1 MDIYSAMDEYCI
13 YVRKS
18 RADLDAE
25 AHGEGETLARH
36 EKRLLE
42 LARKCHYNVTKI
54 YREIVSGET
63 IAARP
68 VVQKVL
74 REVEEGRW
82 AGVLVVEVERL
93 ARGDTI
99 DQGVVAQAFRY
110 SGTKIVTPNKVYDP
124 TNEFDEE
131 YFEFGLFMSRRE
143 YKVINRRLVAGRI
156 ASVKEGKWVASMAPY
171 GYRRV
176 RVECGKGWTLAP
188 VESEAS
194 VVRLIFKLYTSG
206 KIDRDGSLVR
216 YGTNVLGKYLDE
228 MGIIPPG
235 KAICWNERTLS
246 RILSNPVYIGKIR
259 WNARK
264 AKKRIVNNTIKIK
277 YCTSDPKDV
286 LLVDGLHPAI
296 IDEQTF
302 KKAQELLRR
311 FAPPLPSDKV
321 LRNPLAGIIVC
332 GKCGRNIT
340 MILNAYGTPY
350 LSCPNRVCDN
360 IGSKFCVI
368 EERLLQSLSFWVS
381 QYQLELG
388 QNTKDEQQEIVI
400 KQETLKANKNELEK
414 LRKQLESAYDFL
426 EQGIYDT
433 DTFLARSKALAERM
447 NLTESKIKRISNT
460 IQQEQVGFQR
470 RRAIVPKVQRL
481 LEVYPK
487 LPSAQ
492 AKNDMLRE
500 VLEKVEYVKLERSRK
515 NGPSDNFEL
524 TLFPK
529 LPSSNSDE

>member
-1 MDIYSAMDEYCI
+1 MDKYNAMDEYCI

-68 VVQKVL
+68 VVQQVL
-74 REVEEGRW
+74 QEVEEGRW

-99 DQGVVAQAFRY
+99 DQGIVAQAFRY

-156 ASVKEGKWVASMAPY
+156 ASVKEGKWVASVPPY
-171 GYRRV
+171 GYKRV

-188 VESEAS
+188 VESEAN
-194 VVRLIFKLYTSG
+194 VVRLIFKLYISG
-206 KIDRDGSLVR
+206 EINGDGYLVH
-216 YGTNVLGKYLDE
+216 YGTYSLGKHLDR

-235 KAICWNERTLS
+235 KAVCWSERTLS
-246 RILSNPVYIGKIR
+246 KILSNPVYIGKVR
-259 WNARK
+259 WNRRK
-264 AKKRIVNNTIKIK
+264 SRKRIVNNTVKVK
-277 YCTSDPKDV
+277 YCISAPEDV

-302 KKAQELLRR
+302 KKAQELLRHY
-311 FAPPLPSDKV
+311 APSLPSSKA
-321 LRNPLAGIIVC
+321 LSNPLAGVLVC
-332 GKCGRNIT
+332 GKCGRNI
-340 MILNAYGTPY
+340 ILTHSSNGTPY
-350 LSCPNRVCDN
+350 LSCRNRVCDN
-360 IGSKFCVI
+360 VGSQLYVV
-368 EERLLQSLSFWVS
+368 EERLLQALSSWVS
-381 QYQLELG
+381 QYQLEWG
-388 QNTKDEQQEIVI
+388 QDTKGDQHAITV
-400 KQETLKANKNELEK
+400 KQNSKQKSKQELEK
-414 LRKQLESAYDFL
+414 LRKQLDSTYDFL

-433 DTFLARSKALAERM
+433 DTFLARSKALAERIAQ
-447 NLTESKIKRISNT
+447 TEATIKRLSEEIR
-460 IQQEQVGFQR
+460 QEQNNFQR
-470 RRAIVPKVQRL
+470 RRSIVPKAKHL
-481 LEVYPK
+481 LEVYSQ

-500 VLEKVEYVKLERSRK
+500 VLEKVEYVKLERSRG
-515 NGPSDNFEL
+515 NGKRDNFEL

-529 LPSSNSDE
+529 LPASDE

>member
-1 MDIYSAMDEYCI
+1 MDIYSLMDEYCI

-68 VVQKVL
+68 VVQQVL
-74 REVEEGRW
+74 QEVEEGRW

-99 DQGVVAQAFRY
+99 DQGVVAQAFKY

-143 YKVINRRLVAGRI
+143 YKVINRRLMLGRV
-156 ASVKEGKWVASMAPY
+156 ASVKEGKWIASMAPY
-171 GYRRV
+171 GYKRV
-176 RVECGKGWTLAP
+176 RVERGKGWTLAP
-188 VESEAS
+188 VESEAD
-194 VVRLIFKLYTSG
+194 VVRLIFKLYISG
-206 KIDRDGSLVR
+206 EINGDGYLVHC
-216 YGTNVLGKYLDE
+216 GTHSLGKRLDR

-235 KAICWNERTLS
+235 KAVCWSERTLAK
-246 RILSNPVYIGKIR
+246 ILSNPVYIGKIR
-259 WNARK
+259 WNKRK
-264 AKKRIVNNTIKIK
+264 SKKRIVNNTVKVR
-277 YCTSDPKDV
+277 YCISDPKDV
-286 LLVDGLHPAI
+286 ILVDGLHPAI

-311 FAPPLPSDKV
+311 YAPSLPSSKV
-321 LRNPLAGIIVC
+321 LSNPLAGVLFC
-332 GKCGRNIT
+332 GKCGRH
-340 MILNAYGTPY
+340 ILLTKSSNGMPY
-350 LSCPNRVCDN
+350 LSCRNRVCDN
-360 IGSKFCVI
+360 VGSQLYIV
-368 EERLLQSLSFWVS
+368 EERLLQALSSWVS
-381 QYQLELG
+381 QYQLEWG
-388 QNTKDEQQEIVI
+388 QDTKGDQHAITV
-400 KQETLKANKNELEK
+400 KQNSKQKSKQELEK
-414 LRKQLESAYDFL
+414 LRKQLDSTYDFL

-433 DTFLARSKALAERM
+433 DTFLARSKALAERIAQ
-447 NLTESKIKRISNT
+447 TEATIKRLSEEIR
-460 IQQEQVGFQR
+460 QEQNNFQR
-470 RRAIVPKVQRL
+470 RRSIVPKAKHL
-481 LEVYPK
+481 LEVYSQ

-500 VLEKVEYVKLERSRK
+500 VLEKVEYVKLERSRG
-515 NGPSDNFEL
+515 NGKRDNFEL

-529 LPSSNSDE
+529 LPASDE